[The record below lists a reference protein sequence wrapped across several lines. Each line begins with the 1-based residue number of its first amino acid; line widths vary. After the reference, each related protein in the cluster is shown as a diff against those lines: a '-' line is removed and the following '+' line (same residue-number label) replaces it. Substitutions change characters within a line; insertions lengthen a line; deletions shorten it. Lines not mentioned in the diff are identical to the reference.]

1 MARPRWSFDA
11 LMSRSLHP
19 SPLHYAQPRQFWAL
33 ARLLEPLGWLMAAL
47 CIAGGVT
54 LMLLAPPDYRQGE
67 AVRLLF
73 LHVPN
78 AWMALLVYSAIAAAS
93 AWGLVFRHALA
104 HVFAR
109 AALLPGAAFT
119 LITLLT
125 GALWG
130 KPVWGV
136 FWVWDARLTSVLV
149 LLLLYLGLMALWE
162 ALGDPQTAAKPA
174 AILAVAGFVNVPI
187 VKFSVD
193 WWNTLHQPASL
204 SRLAAPALHSE
215 FLWPLVLMVCGWM
228 ALFVALIC
236 LRMRTALLERALARR
251 EAA

>member
-1 MARPRWSFDA
+1 
-11 LMSRSLHP
+11 MSRSSLSVP
-19 SPLHYAQPRQFWAL
+19 AAPAHYAQPQQFWAL
-33 ARLLEPLGWLMAAL
+33 ARLLEPLAWLMAFL
-47 CIAGGVT
+47 CIASGLV
-54 LMLLAPPDYRQGE
+54 LAFAAPPDYQQGE

-78 AWMALLVYSAIAAAS
+78 AWMGLMVYSAIAAAS
-93 AWGLVFRHALA
+93 AWGLIFRHALA

-119 LITLLT
+119 LLTLLT

-130 KPVWGV
+130 KPIWGV
-136 FWVWDARLTSVLV
+136 FWVWDARLTSALI
-149 LLLLYLGLMALWE
+149 LFLLYLGLIALWE
-162 ALGDPQTAAKPA
+162 ALGDVQTAAKPT

-215 FLWPLVLMVCGWM
+215 FLWPLVLMLCGWM
-228 ALFVALIC
+228 ALFAALVC
-236 LRMRTALLERALARR
+236 LRMRTFLLQQALARR
-251 EAA
+251 HKEDAA